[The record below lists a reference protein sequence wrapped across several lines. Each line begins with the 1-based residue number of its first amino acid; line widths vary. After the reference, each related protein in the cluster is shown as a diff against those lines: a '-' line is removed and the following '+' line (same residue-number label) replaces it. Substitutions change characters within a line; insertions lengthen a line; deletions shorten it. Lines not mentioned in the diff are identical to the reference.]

1 MAALGGRVIPAR
13 CEQRAGRRFVGR
25 KWTLSAPAGPCRP
38 CSNDQQQAS
47 SSAYA
52 VSADSAPAYR
62 LYLLLCWLWDRH
74 GTAGGR
80 LIGADP
86 PIRKG
91 QVEGVNVGGHLVNPV
106 ALHRY
111 PALSPDHLAQMA
123 YATADLAAEG
133 SSTRRTQR
141 QQAREALD
149 RVADQT
155 GAVVVPAPGAA
166 GTVQVLP
173 AASHKA
179 AHDGKDDLSRNL
191 GST

>member
-1 MAALGGRVIPAR
+1 MSNALADVSLAVSGRYR
-13 CEQRAGRRFVGR
+13 
-25 KWTLSAPAGPCRP
+25 TLPAPAGPARTISSRHRP
-38 CSNDQQQAS
+38 QP
-47 SSAYA
+47 A
-52 VSADSAPAYR
+52 VSLDSAPAYR
-62 LYLLLCWLWDRH
+62 LYLSLCWLWDRH

-123 YATADLAAEG
+123 YATADLAVEG

>member
-1 MAALGGRVIPAR
+1 M
-13 CEQRAGRRFVGR
+13 
-25 KWTLSAPAGPCRP
+25 
-38 CSNDQQQAS
+38 
-47 SSAYA
+47 
-52 VSADSAPAYR
+52 
-62 LYLLLCWLWDRH
+62 
-74 GTAGGR
+74 
-80 LIGADP
+80 
-86 PIRKG
+86 
-91 QVEGVNVGGHLVNPV
+91 VNPV

-141 QQAREALD
+141 QQARAALD

-155 GAVVVPAPGAA
+155 GAVV
-166 GTVQVLP
+166 VLP